1 MKYYINFQLFK
12 EGFFDEIHNVSL
24 YKKIINIQKNFKYLK
39 LNNFIKQLN
48 YFEKNMVFAIT
59 KK

>member
-24 YKKIINIQKNFKYLK
+24 YKKNNQYSKTLNI
-39 LNNFIKQLN
+39 
-48 YFEKNMVFAIT
+48 
-59 KK
+59 